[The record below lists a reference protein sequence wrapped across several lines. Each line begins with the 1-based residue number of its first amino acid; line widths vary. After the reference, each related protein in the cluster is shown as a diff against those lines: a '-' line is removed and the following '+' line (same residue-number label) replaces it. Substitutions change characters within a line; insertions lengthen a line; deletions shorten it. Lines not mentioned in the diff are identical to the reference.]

1 MIDITSREQN
11 GVLIVEIEGKMGSVT
26 SAEVEKYLNSLL
38 DKGITK
44 ILLNLEKLDFI
55 TSTGLR
61 VMLSTG
67 QKLHK
72 IGGKMAISNP
82 NLTVKDILE
91 MSGFSQIFNVFETE
105 DHGLNSF

>member
-26 SAEVEKYLNSLL
+26 SPEVEEYLNSLL
-38 DKGITK
+38 DKGTTK
-44 ILLNLEKLDFI
+44 ILLNLEKLEFI

-72 IGGKMAISNP
+72 NGGKMAICNP

-91 MSGFSQIFNVFETE
+91 MSGFSQIFNVFDTE
-105 DHGLNSF
+105 ELGLSSF